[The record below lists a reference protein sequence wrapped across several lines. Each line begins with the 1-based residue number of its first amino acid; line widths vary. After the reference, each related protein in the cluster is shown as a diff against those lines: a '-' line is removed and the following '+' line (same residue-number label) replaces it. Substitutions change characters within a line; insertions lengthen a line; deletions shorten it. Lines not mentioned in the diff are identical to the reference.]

1 MTKVLMLS
9 LLVFCGTMANA
20 QVLPAFGGS
29 RSGTTGLQFLKLG
42 PDARSNALA
51 GSVVGEIN
59 DAAAAFWNPAG
70 LVELDTQKIHIQ
82 TGNTQYF
89 AGVSMNHATVI
100 FQPEK
105 YRSFGL
111 SLMNMRSPEMAVTTE
126 FMPKGTGQSYS
137 VNDLMLAFTYS
148 QVLTDNFRFGVGLKY
163 ANENIAGIVSQAGL
177 FDFGFQYKIGVRDL
191 MFGVAISNF
200 GFNVNPAGEITLVN
214 LRSSQVIDEF
224 EEVSVPASF
233 KMGFSATALEKGKH
247 HVKTNLQLNHPT
259 DNQESISFGVEY
271 SRNRLLFV
279 RGGYSLGTQGAYP
292 TFGLGVD
299 LQRRFGD
306 LGLDYAFIAKNNLGF
321 NQQFTLSISI

>member
-1 MTKVLMLS
+1 MAKVLLLS
-9 LLVFCGTMANA
+9 VLFLCSAVVDA

-59 DAAAAFWNPAG
+59 DGAAAFWNPAG
-70 LVELDTQKIHIQ
+70 LVEMDTQKIHIQ

-89 AGVSMNHATVI
+89 AGVSMNHAAVI
-100 FQPEK
+100 FQPVS
-105 YRSFGL
+105 YRSFGF
-111 SLMNMRSPEMAVTTE
+111 SLMNMRSPEMVVTTE
-126 FMPKGTGQSYS
+126 FMPKGTGQSYL

-177 FDFGFQYKIGVRDL
+177 FDFGFQYKIGIRDL

-200 GFNVNPAGEITLVN
+200 GFNVNPQGEISLVN
-214 LRSSQVIDEF
+214 LRSTDIVDEF

-233 KMGFSATALEKGKH
+233 KMGFSGTAFEKGIH
-247 HVKTNLQLNHPT
+247 HIKANLQLNHPT
-259 DNQESISFGVEY
+259 DNQESVSMGLEY
-271 SRNRLLFV
+271 SRNKLLFV
-279 RGGYSLGTQGAYP
+279 RGGYALGQDGNYP
-292 TFGLGVD
+292 TFGIGLD
-299 LQRRFGD
+299 LPRRFGE
-306 LGLDYAFIAKNNLGF
+306 LGFDYAFIAKNNLGF
-321 NQQFTLSISI
+321 SQQFTLSIAI